1 MSYDS
6 INVELQKLIP
16 RSQYEQLERN
26 HKLNMKSDPEPGAI
40 DFKPVVKL
48 IIAVGGNATWLLT
61 EIDEQ
66 GIAFGLCDLGQGF
79 PELGYVD
86 LQNLSKDFGFRL
98 ERDHYFRSTEK
109 MSAYVNYAR
118 QKRMIITDL
127 PSNYKQ

>member
-1 MSYDS
+1 MSHDGS
-6 INVELQKLIP
+6 SVELEKLIP
-16 RSQYEQLERN
+16 RSLYEQMERN
-26 HKLNMKSDPEPGAI
+26 HKLNMSSEPEPGSI

-48 IIAVGGNATWLLT
+48 LITVGGNATWLLT

-86 LQNLSKDFGFRL
+86 LQSLSKDFGDRL
-98 ERDHYFRSTEK
+98 ERDLHFRSTEK
-109 MSAYVNYAR
+109 LSAYVNYAR

-127 PSNYKQ
+127 PSNYTQ

>member
-1 MSYDS
+1 MSHDGS
-6 INVELQKLIP
+6 SVELEKLIP
-16 RSQYEQLERN
+16 RSLYEQMERN
-26 HKLNMKSDPEPGAI
+26 HKLHMSSAPEPGSI

-48 IIAVGGNATWLLT
+48 LITVGGNATWLLT

-86 LQNLSKDFGFRL
+86 LQSLSKDFGDRL
-98 ERDHYFRSTEK
+98 ERDLHFRSTEK
-109 MSAYVNYAR
+109 LSAYVNYAR

>member
-1 MSYDS
+1 MSHDGS
-6 INVELQKLIP
+6 SVELEKLIP
-16 RSQYEQLERN
+16 RSLYEQMERN
-26 HKLNMKSDPEPGAI
+26 HKLNMSSEPEPGSI

-48 IIAVGGNATWLLT
+48 LITVGGNATWLLT

-66 GIAFGLCDLGQGF
+66 CIAFGLCDLGQGF

-86 LQNLSKDFGFRL
+86 LQSLSKDFGDRL
-98 ERDHYFRSTEK
+98 ERDLYFRSTEK
-109 MSAYVNYAR
+109 LSAYVNYAR

>member
-1 MSYDS
+1 MSHDGS
-6 INVELQKLIP
+6 SVELEKLIP
-16 RSQYEQLERN
+16 RSLYEQMERN
-26 HKLNMKSDPEPGAI
+26 HKLNMSSEPEPGSI

-48 IIAVGGNATWLLT
+48 LITVGGNATWLLT

-86 LQNLSKDFGFRL
+86 LQSLSKDFGDRL
-98 ERDHYFRSTEK
+98 ERDLHFRSTEK
-109 MSAYVNYAR
+109 LSAYVNYAR
-118 QKRMIITDL
+118 QKRMIITHL

>member
-1 MSYDS
+1 MSHDGS
-6 INVELQKLIP
+6 SVELEKLIP
-16 RSQYEQLERN
+16 RSLYEQMERN
-26 HKLNMKSDPEPGAI
+26 HKLNMSSAPEP
-40 DFKPVVKL
+40 
-48 IIAVGGNATWLLT
+48 GGNATWLLT

-86 LQNLSKDFGFRL
+86 LQSLSKDFGDRL
-98 ERDHYFRSTEK
+98 ERDLHFRSTEK
-109 MSAYVNYAR
+109 LSAYVNYAR